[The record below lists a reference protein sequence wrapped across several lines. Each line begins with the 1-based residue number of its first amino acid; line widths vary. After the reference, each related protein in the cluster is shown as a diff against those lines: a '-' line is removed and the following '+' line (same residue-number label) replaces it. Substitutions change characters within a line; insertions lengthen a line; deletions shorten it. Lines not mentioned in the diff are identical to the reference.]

1 MSLCVIKFCKQNLQI
16 SLHVIR
22 FCKQNQKIWLFISFF
37 LEMMWYFLLIVIVLI
52 IAFWGLKCFQKWR
65 ILDKPGSDLK
75 NTRAPVPTLQ
85 GVFVILAMMV
95 VVGVF
100 FPQWYSSQLFLGL
113 LIPSLLI
120 GTVELIEE
128 LSYLG
133 KFPKI
138 PPFIRLVVHLLS
150 AGLAIWIWWLG
161 NQELIFGG
169 IVYHIPHRIFSI
181 AFLIWTMF
189 CINAINRFDGIYAQG
204 SGVSAIGFFTLFA
217 LIKWVVFS
225 SYDSFPNLE
234 ILLFVQNM
242 AFILFVISLV
252 YAVIEY
258 KPLGLVRDVGIMVF
272 GFAIA
277 YLSILWG
284 VKIGTILVALSLPL
298 FDAIW
303 VGLYRIFVMKKN
315 PLNGDYTHF
324 HHRLMG
330 LGFSRGE
337 TRVFIR
343 IWSMIMMI
351 LMIMQWADRFNKI
364 VIFILMAS
372 LFFWINWYLF
382 IYKKLPC
389 GLQIQK
395 ER

>member
-1 MSLCVIKFCKQNLQI
+1 LLTFFCCFIFLQSNYFSLAIIDKIDIVTKKIKKSDFLFCFSSIKMRHLV
-16 SLHVIR
+16 SVA
-22 FCKQNQKIWLFISFF
+22 
-37 LEMMWYFLLIVIVLI
+37 VVLI
-52 IAFWGLKCFQKWR
+52 IAFWGLKWFQKR
-65 ILDKPGSDLK
+65 GILDKPGSDLK

-85 GVFVILAMMV
+85 WVFVILAIMV
-95 VVGVF
+95 VVGIC
-100 FPQWYSSQLFLGL
+100 FPSWYSSPLFLGM

-120 GTVELIEE
+120 GTVEFIEE

-133 KFPKI
+133 RFPKI
-138 PPFIRLVVHLLS
+138 PPFVRLIVHLLA
-150 AGLAIWIWWLG
+150 AGLAIWIWGMG
-161 NQELIFGG
+161 NQELIFAGT
-169 IVYHIPHRIFSI
+169 VYHIPQWLFSI
-181 AFLIWTMF
+181 AFLGWTMF

-217 LIKWVVFS
+217 LIKWVVFK

-242 AFILFVISLV
+242 SFILFVISLV

-277 YLSILWG
+277 YLSVLWG
-284 VKIGTILVALSLPL
+284 VKVGTILVALSLPL

-330 LGFSRGE
+330 LWFSRGE
-337 TRVFIR
+337 TRGFIR
-343 IWSMIMMI
+343 IRSIIMMV
-351 LMIMQWADRFNKI
+351 LMILQWADRFNKI
-364 VIFILMAS
+364 VIF
-372 LFFWINWYLF
+372 F